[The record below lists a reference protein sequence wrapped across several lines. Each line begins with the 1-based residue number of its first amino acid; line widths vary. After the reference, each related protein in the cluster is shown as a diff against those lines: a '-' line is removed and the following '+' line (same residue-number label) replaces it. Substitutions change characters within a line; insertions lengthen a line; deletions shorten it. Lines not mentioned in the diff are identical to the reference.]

1 MLYDCYEI
9 RRSNSGEAVV
19 WSTINFSRVPCTTFS
34 DSGSNALIASSRS
47 EILRFFSIALVQM
60 RNPQVL
66 Q

>member
-9 RRSNSGEAVV
+9 RRSNSGEAVA

-34 DSGSNALIASSRS
+34 DSGLNALVASSRS

>member
-19 WSTINFSRVPCTTFS
+19 WSTINFSRVPFTTFS

-47 EILRFFSIALVQM
+47 EILRFFSIAFVQM
-60 RNPQVL
+60 RNPRVL